1 LLPTSISTTTFPKD
15 YNRGYIESFN
25 FTVQRDIGAGFNLQ
39 AAYVGTRAIRQTA
52 QVNIN
57 AAPPGGGTNGRS
69 LFPTIGTTV
78 DITDVEPFNT
88 STDNALQMNL
98 TRRFHN
104 GATFGAVYTLSR
116 AIDYADNNDSGLTF
130 NYVPEFGRNKALA
143 GFDRT
148 HNFEMYANYAL
159 PFGHGHNML
168 SNGIAS
174 KLAGGWA
181 LNTILSRTSGTP
193 FTVTAS
199 GTSLNAPGNTQT
211 ANQVLGNVQIL
222 GGHGTGSPYFNPAA
236 FAPVTAVAFG
246 SSGRDILRGPGLFNI
261 DLSLFRDFAVTERF
275 KLQFRA
281 EAFNLTNT
289 PQFGNPAANVSSAT
303 FNADG
308 SIKAL
313 NGYSIVSSASSERQ
327 LRFALKFSF

>member
-1 LLPTSISTTTFPKD
+1 
-15 YNRGYIESFN
+15 
-25 FTVQRDIGAGFNLQ
+25 
-39 AAYVGTRAIRQTA
+39 
-52 QVNIN
+52 VNIN
-57 AAPPGGGTNGRS
+57 AAGPGGGTNGRA

-98 TRRFHN
+98 TRRFRN
-104 GATFGAVYTLSR
+104 GATFGAIYTYSR

-130 NYVPEFGRNKALA
+130 NYVPEWGRNKALA

-148 HNFEMYANYAL
+148 HNFQMYANYAL

-193 FTVTAS
+193 FSVTAS

-222 GGHGTGSPYFNPAA
+222 GGHGPNSPYFDPAA
-236 FAPVTAVAFG
+236 FSPVTTVAFG

-261 DLSLFRDFAVTERF
+261 DMSLFRDFAVTERF

-281 EAFNLTNT
+281 EAFNLSNT

-303 FNADG
+303 FNSDG

-313 NGYSIVSSASSERQ
+313 NGYAVVSSASNERQ